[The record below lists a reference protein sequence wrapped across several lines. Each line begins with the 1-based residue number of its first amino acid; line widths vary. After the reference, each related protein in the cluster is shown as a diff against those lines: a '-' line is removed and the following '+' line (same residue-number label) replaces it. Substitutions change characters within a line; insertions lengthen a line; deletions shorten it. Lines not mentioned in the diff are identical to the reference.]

1 MVGLVYLL
9 DESYTIYGGNIASTM
24 AGEFSFSI
32 ALSFAMLAFGF
43 FANGMQTG
51 KHRIKAAICMALAI
65 LCHGIVAIYVA
76 VGLILMAVLWLDRQ
90 RLRWFI
96 TTAGTGAL
104 LSAFWVG
111 PFLLNHAY
119 MTDMKYKGE
128 PGNGS
133 FTSYWG
139 MFFALPPFWNVF
151 IFSCAVIGFAAM
163 VVKRNV
169 AGIWLGMCAIVF
181 AMFVFLFNDSLPI
194 IGLLWNPRLLP
205 MFNMCRYLLAAVGII
220 ELVSMLLRLS
230 QYQRSHLQGKVFK
243 ENKSVKAE
251 QFRARTITAIVA
263 SVLTLLVLGFRFQVL
278 PFGNVIDEGKGAEY
292 TWGPFEGPAASK
304 GFVDGW
310 ARWNFSGY
318 EGRSSYGEYYNV
330 VQAMKDIGETRGC
343 GRALWENFSGNDKYG
358 TTMALMLLP
367 FWTDGCIGSSE
378 GLFFEASGTTP
389 YHFLAAGAMSKQSS
403 NPVRELRYINNNP
416 DVGVSYL
423 QALGVNYYMAVTP
436 EAIAKAEENV
446 ASGGG
451 LSAMTQSGPWHI
463 YAVAGSEIVT
473 PLTVRPVVVTERSG
487 DQRERWL
494 EVGTSWLQN
503 PSEWTAIPADD
514 GPDEWQRVQ
523 AVIDL
528 ERREGEPGSDSRK
541 VDVVRP
547 TPAIEPLSISPAV
560 VSDVVIGEESVSF
573 SVDKIGVPILVRV
586 SYFPNW
592 EVSGA
597 EGPYRVAPNMMV
609 VIPTSQEVS
618 MNFKPSLIDRLAYLL
633 SGLGILALILMWR
646 QDRRGKGQVAG
657 GIGAEPQGP
666 SEVTVPSEVSK
677 SSPA

>member
-1 MVGLVYLL
+1 
-9 DESYTIYGGNIASTM
+9 
-24 AGEFSFSI
+24 
-32 ALSFAMLAFGF
+32 
-43 FANGMQTG
+43 
-51 KHRIKAAICMALAI
+51 
-65 LCHGIVAIYVA
+65 
-76 VGLILMAVLWLDRQ
+76 
-90 RLRWFI
+90 
-96 TTAGTGAL
+96 
-104 LSAFWVG
+104 
-111 PFLLNHAY
+111 
-119 MTDMKYKGE
+119 
-128 PGNGS
+128 
-133 FTSYWG
+133 
-139 MFFALPPFWNVF
+139 
-151 IFSCAVIGFAAM
+151 
-163 VVKRNV
+163 
-169 AGIWLGMCAIVF
+169 
-181 AMFVFLFNDSLPI
+181 
-194 IGLLWNPRLLP
+194 
-205 MFNMCRYLLAAVGII
+205 
-220 ELVSMLLRLS
+220 
-230 QYQRSHLQGKVFK
+230 
-243 ENKSVKAE
+243 
-251 QFRARTITAIVA
+251 
-263 SVLTLLVLGFRFQVL
+263 
-278 PFGNVIDEGKGAEY
+278 
-292 TWGPFEGPAASK
+292 
-304 GFVDGW
+304 
-310 ARWNFSGY
+310 
-318 EGRSSYGEYYNV
+318 
-330 VQAMKDIGETRGC
+330 MKDIGETRGC

-403 NPVRELRYINNNP
+403 NPVRELRYVNNNP
-416 DVGVSYL
+416 SVGVSYL

-451 LSAMTQSGPWHI
+451 LSAIVQSGPWHI

-473 PLTVRPVVVTERSG
+473 PLMVQPVVVTERSG

-503 PSEWTAIPADD
+503 PSEWTALPADD

-597 EGPYRVAPNMMV
+597 DGPYRVAPNMMV

-633 SGLGILALILMWR
+633 SGLGILAVLLMWR
-646 QDRRGKGQVAG
+646 QNRRAKGQVAG

-666 SEVTVPSEVSK
+666 TEVTVPSEVSK
-677 SSPA
+677 PSPA

>member
-1 MVGLVYLL
+1 
-9 DESYTIYGGNIASTM
+9 
-24 AGEFSFSI
+24 
-32 ALSFAMLAFGF
+32 
-43 FANGMQTG
+43 
-51 KHRIKAAICMALAI
+51 
-65 LCHGIVAIYVA
+65 
-76 VGLILMAVLWLDRQ
+76 
-90 RLRWFI
+90 
-96 TTAGTGAL
+96 
-104 LSAFWVG
+104 
-111 PFLLNHAY
+111 
-119 MTDMKYKGE
+119 
-128 PGNGS
+128 
-133 FTSYWG
+133 
-139 MFFALPPFWNVF
+139 
-151 IFSCAVIGFAAM
+151 
-163 VVKRNV
+163 
-169 AGIWLGMCAIVF
+169 
-181 AMFVFLFNDSLPI
+181 MFVFLFNDSLPI

-251 QFRARTITAIVA
+251 QFRTRTITAIVA

-416 DVGVSYL
+416 GVGVSYL

-451 LSAMTQSGPWHI
+451 LSAIVQSGPWHI

-473 PLTVRPVVVTERSG
+473 PLTVQPVVVTERSG

-503 PSEWTAIPADD
+503 PSEWTALPADD

-541 VDVVRP
+541 VDVVGP

-573 SVDKIGVPILVRV
+573 SVDKIGVPVLVRV

-597 EGPYRVAPNMMV
+597 DGPYRVAPNMMV
-609 VIPTSQEVS
+609 VIPTSQDIS
-618 MNFKPSLIDRLAYLL
+618 MSFKPSLIDRLAYLL
-633 SGLGILALILMWR
+633 SALGILAVLLMWR
-646 QDRRGKGQVAG
+646 QDRRAKGQVAG
-657 GIGAEPQGP
+657 GIEAESQGP
-666 SEVTVPSEVSK
+666 NKVNVPSEVSK